1 MRVATCHRTSSWD
14 MRCWGVRPA
23 PDLSQRGKVIL
34 TVKCAPL
41 PLAGRFT
48 PPVPAA
54 FHLFNP
60 PGGGEAAAWQSTR
73 CPDRYLVSFLQGERR
88 LASNC
93 TVSFLRIYTSF
104 FAGWLTDIN
113 GRERISSLYIYFSYI
128 ILPFTRFDELKC
140 VGMVAVCKAF
150 GRETAT
156 DIHHKWLNR
165 VHVWGRAFIV
175 IMLPSLSFDW
185 HREDRFFSLFFV
197 QRVTARAVDCSKLSQ
212 LDMSQSICLSSLTD

>member
-113 GRERISSLYIYFSYI
+113 GRERISSLYIYIFHILSY
-128 ILPFTRFDELKC
+128 
-140 VGMVAVCKAF
+140 
-150 GRETAT
+150 
-156 DIHHKWLNR
+156 
-165 VHVWGRAFIV
+165 
-175 IMLPSLSFDW
+175 
-185 HREDRFFSLFFV
+185 
-197 QRVTARAVDCSKLSQ
+197 LSQ
-212 LDMSQSICLSSLTD
+212 GSTSLNVLVWSQCARLLAERQRRTFTTSGSIAFMSGGGLLL